1 MTDWIFDL
9 RAEVL
14 NCILNSHYSVSK
26 VFIQVAIFNIKMNEC
41 HVAASFDETETAL
54 DEDLDVERH
63 GSWERRS
70 WLP

>member
-1 MTDWIFDL
+1 MTINEFQQLYIFAMIYFTRNSL
-9 RAEVL
+9 L
-14 NCILNSHYSVSK
+14 HIL
-26 VFIQVAIFNIKMNEC
+26 FNINMNEC

-63 GSWERRS
+63 GCWERRS